1 MEYKTQHGPITGQV
15 ERFCRL
21 GGPCRLGRKFP
32 TLRLTGN
39 IVPSEKPWAIPS
51 PNGIVWIFLRW
62 TISTIGTWF
71 TPPPANPSTRQ
82 IREIFRKSRHAFVRH
97 TKLCVVCLEKP
108 VQVVHIINKPAT
120 QPTRRFKRAIDGRD
134 LVQDR
139 HIGAGGGI
147 WPGQI
152 IDKPLQ
158 NMWTT
163 YTVIDVRANRPQ
175 VTSGLLL
182 LDKRRQAQNG
192 TIYKETKS
200 YTCRRLD
207 RNNKEIIFQF
217 SEQMDSNALCE
228 WLDQLAVNEF
238 VSFCVADGYSVSLSR
253 TKVL

>member
-62 TISTIGTWF
+62 TIPTIGTWF

-139 HIGAGGGI
+139 HIGAGGG
-147 WPGQI
+147 
-152 IDKPLQ
+152 DLA
-158 NMWTT
+158 
-163 YTVIDVRANRPQ
+163 RA
-175 VTSGLLL
+175 
-182 LDKRRQAQNG
+182 DH
-192 TIYKETKS
+192 
-200 YTCRRLD
+200 
-207 RNNKEIIFQF
+207 
-217 SEQMDSNALCE
+217 
-228 WLDQLAVNEF
+228 W
-238 VSFCVADGYSVSLSR
+238 
-253 TKVL
+253 